1 MKIPNREKAYIPSPK
16 LHDYLLSKIHSIGK
30 WKAAF
35 FLSLGF
41 DATTVD
47 DLERHLIAIA
57 QSEDVREVTPSAHG
71 TKYVVDG
78 SLQAPDGRLVQMR
91 TVWIIDADEDRP
103 RFVTA
108 YPI

>member
-1 MKIPNREKAYIPSPK
+1 MKLPNREKAYIPSPK

-30 WKAAF
+30 WKATF

-57 QSEDVREVTPSAHG
+57 QSKDVREVTPSAHG

-78 SLQAPDGRLVQMR
+78 LLRAPDGRSVQMR
-91 TVWIIDADEDRP
+91 TV
-103 RFVTA
+103 
-108 YPI
+108 